1 MELILN
7 AKKRDVIGKK
17 VEELRKDNLIP
28 AVLYGKGMGNK
39 NIMVERL
46 AFNRVFKEAGEN
58 TLLDLKI
65 DEQDTFKVL
74 IQEVQK
80 NPLTNSFAHID
91 FRQIDMSQK
100 IQVEVSIKFIGEAPA
115 IKELGGTL
123 VKSFDEIKIE
133 CLPEN
138 LIHNVEVD
146 ISSLK
151 TFEDA
156 ILIKDINVPEG
167 VEILND
173 KNATIATV
181 EAPISEAELK
191 ALEEK
196 PEEKVDSIEK
206 VEEKKEEE
214 ASPTEDKKE

>member
-17 VEELRKDNLIP
+17 VEELRKNSLIP
-28 AVLYGKGMGNK
+28 AVLYGKGMENK
-39 NIMVERL
+39 NISVERL
-46 AFNRVFKEAGEN
+46 AFNRIFKEAGEN
-58 TLLDLKI
+58 TLIDLKV
-65 DEQDTFKVL
+65 DDQDTFKVL

-80 NPLTNSFAHID
+80 NPLNNSFAHID
-91 FRQIDMSQK
+91 FRQIDLTQK
-100 IQVEVSIKFIGEAPA
+100 IQVEVPIKFIGEAPA
-115 IKELGGTL
+115 VKELGGTL

-133 CLPEN
+133 CLPKN
-138 LIHNVEVD
+138 LIHSVEVD
-146 ISSLK
+146 ISPLK

-156 ILIKDINVPEG
+156 IHIKDINVPEG
-167 VEILND
+167 VDILND

-196 PEEKVDSIEK
+196 PEEKIDLIEK
-206 VEEKKEEE
+206 VEEKKGEEVPS
-214 ASPTEDKKE
+214 AEDKKE